1 VNRSYLLPA
10 SHFLPATSTRLA
22 PHLYGPADP
31 ARVSPLHLP
40 ALAHIASD
48 LDGLDAPVKVVN
60 AEILDRCAY
69 CTGDTS
75 DDRTTSDPAVATVV
89 ATDAYGFRYVE
100 PVCVFDLPGAVRH
113 HARRER
119 PVVVEV
125 PADSRRWFERGDRET
140 WYAVDDETGVVVARD
155 VCDTWTV
162 WLHDTNQAPVSLVA
176 RIGVRDTESYADLR
190 ARAEVLAQATASTL
204 AADAYELASLDAVT
218 VALPVAAVT
227 EVAA

>member
-1 VNRSYLLPA
+1 MDTLYDLPA

-22 PHLYGPADP
+22 PHLYGPAEP

-40 ALAHIASD
+40 ALAHVASD
-48 LDGLDAPVKVVN
+48 LDGLDVPVKVVN

-113 HARRER
+113 HTRRER

-125 PADSRRWFERGDRET
+125 PADSRRWFERTDRET
-140 WYAVDDETGVVVARD
+140 YYAVDEAHGVAATRGIWDAWQVVKVVNGFGSTQLLAAVGLRD
-155 VCDTWTV
+155 
-162 WLHDTNQAPVSLVA
+162 
-176 RIGVRDTESYADLR
+176 GESFNDCR
-190 ARAEVLAQATASTL
+190 ARAELLAQAYASTL
-204 AADAYELASLDAVT
+204 AADAYEAASLDAVT
-218 VALPVAAVT
+218 VALPVVT
-227 EVAA
+227 VSEVAA